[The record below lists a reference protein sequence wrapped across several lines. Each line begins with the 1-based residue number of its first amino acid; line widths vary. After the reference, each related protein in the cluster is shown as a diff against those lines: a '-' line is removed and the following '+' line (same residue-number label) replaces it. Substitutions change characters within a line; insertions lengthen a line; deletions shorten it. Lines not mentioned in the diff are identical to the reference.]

1 MGVAE
6 KKEAGPLCGLRWLL
20 QLLAR
25 KGGVLRLAA
34 LAGKTSGGKC
44 FPAYSRAPKNST
56 PPFRLFVGG
65 RAAYPL
71 PVCTSSKLS
80 TSSGV
85 CSSMALPPSA

>member
-1 MGVAE
+1 MRTAVAS
-6 KKEAGPLCGLRWLL
+6 
-20 QLLAR
+20 
-25 KGGVLRLAA
+25 AA
-34 LAGKTSGGKC
+34 LGAQRRRSSFGGFGGKNERRKVRP
-44 FPAYSRAPKNST
+44 PAYSRAPKNST

-71 PVCTSSKLS
+71 PVCTSSRLS